1 MTPLMR
7 RSHPAYWPMFVSEK
21 QSAKGL
27 DHLGRQQ
34 RDVNLTVATEI
45 TARQQPSENVLL
57 LVGNPQGN
65 IAQRP

>member
-1 MTPLMR
+1 MR
-7 RSHPAYWPMFVSEK
+7 RSRPGCRPMFVSEK

-27 DHLGRQQ
+27 DHLGRKQ

-57 LVGNPQGN
+57 LVGHPQGH
-65 IAQRP
+65 IAQHP